1 MNEDFAY
8 MVLEIV
14 REIPKG
20 KVASYSQIA
29 ALSLSLIHISF
40 SNSEHREKIID
51 EMLETGNL
59 EYVSETYP
67 FINNELKNRL
77 LTYFIENRMTE
88 ELSELMDFM

>member
-1 MNEDFAY
+1 M
-8 MVLEIV
+8 
-14 REIPKG
+14 P
-20 KVASYSQIA
+20 
-29 ALSLSLIHISF
+29 F